1 MRWTVALVAEIEPGQ
16 RIEHEIVAV
25 DRYDRFTPATLG
37 LSIAEGEAALAAIPS
52 AGGRGPSKAPRRGR
66 PAVLR
71 GVNEICRLRT
81 TISAGEGLAKECRPP
96 PSGTRLL
103 SSAGRWP

>member
-37 LSIAEGEAALAAIPS
+37 LSIAEGEAALAAIQAQVVVDQVKRHGVVARQCCAASMRS
-52 AGGRGPSKAPRRGR
+52 AGCGQLFL
-66 PAVLR
+66 PAK
-71 GVNEICRLRT
+71 G
-81 TISAGEGLAKECRPP
+81 
-96 PSGTRLL
+96 
-103 SSAGRWP
+103 